1 MNRIR
6 NVFKLFL
13 PVFCLLAGSC
23 GYQLGGTK
31 PPKLELA
38 QTVKVCLF
46 ANNSLEPR
54 AATLV
59 TGALADELQRD
70 GTYRLSS
77 GADADI
83 RVEGEVYS
91 ITFDQLRS
99 SREDTY
105 KSTELGLRLSVKYR
119 VVDARTQ
126 EILYAGSAE
135 EVGQFFD
142 QGNIQSARTNALSY
156 AARLVATSIAETLPM
171 ADSARFRK
179 ICAYGE
185 SEIQRLFCSGAD
197 RQPGGHHPAG
207 AGRAAQGGC
216 HCV

>member
-1 MNRIR
+1 MNRLR
-6 NVFKLFL
+6 NAFKLLL
-13 PVFCLLAGSC
+13 PALCLLAGSC

-31 PPKLELA
+31 PANLEFA

-77 GADADI
+77 PGQADI

-105 KSTELGLRLSVKYR
+105 KSSELGLRLSVKYR
-119 VVDARTQ
+119 VVDTKTKKV
-126 EILYAGSAE
+126 LYRGEAE

-142 QGNIQSARTNALSY
+142 VGNIQTARTNALSY
-156 AARLVATSIAETLPM
+156 AARLVATSIAETLTN
-171 ADSARFRK
+171 
-179 ICAYGE
+179 G
-185 SEIQRLFCSGAD
+185 
-197 RQPGGHHPAG
+197 
-207 AGRAAQGGC
+207 
-216 HCV
+216 

>member
-59 TGALADELQRD
+59 TGVCEKEFDRICTVAKEYLADELQRD

-156 AARLVATSIAETLPM
+156 AARLVATSIAETLTN
-171 ADSARFRK
+171 
-179 ICAYGE
+179 G
-185 SEIQRLFCSGAD
+185 
-197 RQPGGHHPAG
+197 
-207 AGRAAQGGC
+207 
-216 HCV
+216 

>member
-1 MNRIR
+1 MEKVEYSVYFVPVPIGNRADITLR
-6 NVFKLFL
+6 ALDVLRK
-13 PVFCLLAGSC
+13 VDVIACEDTRHSGLL
-23 GYQLGGTK
+23 
-31 PPKLELA
+31 
-38 QTVKVCLF
+38 
-46 ANNSLEPR
+46 
-54 AATLV
+54 
-59 TGALADELQRD
+59 
-70 GTYRLSS
+70 LSHYEI
-77 GADADI
+77 I

-156 AARLVATSIAETLPM
+156 AARLVATSIAETLTN
-171 ADSARFRK
+171 
-179 ICAYGE
+179 G
-185 SEIQRLFCSGAD
+185 
-197 RQPGGHHPAG
+197 
-207 AGRAAQGGC
+207 
-216 HCV
+216 

>member
-6 NVFKLFL
+6 NVFKLLL
-13 PVFCLLAGSC
+13 PVLCLLAGSC

-31 PPKLELA
+31 PPKLEFA

-70 GTYRLSS
+70 GTYRLST

-105 KSTELGLRLSVKYR
+105 KSTELGLRLAVKYR

-126 EILYAGSAE
+126 KVLYASSAE

-142 QGNIQSARTNALSY
+142 RGNIQTARTNALSY
-156 AARLVATSIAETLPM
+156 AARLVATSIAETLTN
-171 ADSARFRK
+171 
-179 ICAYGE
+179 G
-185 SEIQRLFCSGAD
+185 
-197 RQPGGHHPAG
+197 
-207 AGRAAQGGC
+207 
-216 HCV
+216 

>member
-46 ANNSLEPR
+46 TNNSLEPR

-83 RVEGEVYS
+83 CQIPCGGRQDAGNPVCRLCGGSRS
-91 ITFDQLRS
+91 IL
-99 SREDTY
+99 
-105 KSTELGLRLSVKYR
+105 
-119 VVDARTQ
+119 
-126 EILYAGSAE
+126 
-135 EVGQFFD
+135 
-142 QGNIQSARTNALSY
+142 
-156 AARLVATSIAETLPM
+156 
-171 ADSARFRK
+171 
-179 ICAYGE
+179 
-185 SEIQRLFCSGAD
+185 
-197 RQPGGHHPAG
+197 
-207 AGRAAQGGC
+207 
-216 HCV
+216 

>member
-135 EVGQFFD
+135 EVGRP
-142 QGNIQSARTNALSY
+142 ARMPFPMRPVWWLLPL
-156 AARLVATSIAETLPM
+156 RKPLPM
-171 ADSARFRK
+171 ANPARFRK

-185 SEIQRLFCSGAD
+185 SGIQRLFCSGAY

>member
-91 ITFDQLRS
+91 IT
-99 SREDTY
+99 
-105 KSTELGLRLSVKYR
+105 STSCV
-119 VVDARTQ
+119 
-126 EILYAGSAE
+126 
-135 EVGQFFD
+135 
-142 QGNIQSARTNALSY
+142 
-156 AARLVATSIAETLPM
+156 
-171 ADSARFRK
+171 
-179 ICAYGE
+179 
-185 SEIQRLFCSGAD
+185 
-197 RQPGGHHPAG
+197 PAG
-207 AGRAAQGGC
+207 KTPTKVRNLDCACLSNTVWWTPGRRKSCMPALRRK
-216 HCV
+216 

>member
-105 KSTELGLRLSVKYR
+105 KSTELGLRLAVKYR
-119 VVDARTQ
+119 VVDAKTQ

-156 AARLVATSIAETLPM
+156 AARLVATSITETLTN
-171 ADSARFRK
+171 
-179 ICAYGE
+179 G
-185 SEIQRLFCSGAD
+185 
-197 RQPGGHHPAG
+197 
-207 AGRAAQGGC
+207 
-216 HCV
+216 

>member
-54 AATLV
+54 
-59 TGALADELQRD
+59 GALADELQRD

-156 AARLVATSIAETLPM
+156 AARLVATSIAETLTN
-171 ADSARFRK
+171 
-179 ICAYGE
+179 G
-185 SEIQRLFCSGAD
+185 
-197 RQPGGHHPAG
+197 
-207 AGRAAQGGC
+207 
-216 HCV
+216 

>member
-38 QTVKVCLF
+38 KTVKVCLF

-156 AARLVATSIAETLPM
+156 AASLVATSIAKPLPM
-171 ADSARFRK
+171 ANPARFRK

-185 SEIQRLFCSGAD
+185 SGIQRLFCSGAY

>member
-1 MNRIR
+1 MNRLR
-6 NVFKLFL
+6 HLLKLLL
-13 PVFCLLAGSC
+13 PVLCLLAGSC

-31 PPKLELA
+31 PPKLEFA
-38 QTVKVCLF
+38 KTVQVCLF

-70 GTYRLSS
+70 GTYKLSS
-77 GADADI
+77 RSGADI

-105 KSTELGLRLSVKYR
+105 KSTELGLRLAVKYR
-119 VVDARTQ
+119 VVDGRTN
-126 EILYAGSAE
+126 EVLYASSAE

-142 QGNIQSARTNALSY
+142 LGNIQTARTNALSY
-156 AARLVATSIAETLPM
+156 AARLVATSIAETLTN
-171 ADSARFRK
+171 
-179 ICAYGE
+179 G
-185 SEIQRLFCSGAD
+185 
-197 RQPGGHHPAG
+197 
-207 AGRAAQGGC
+207 
-216 HCV
+216 

>member
-1 MNRIR
+1 MNLIR
-6 NVFKLFL
+6 NAYKLLL
-13 PVFCLLAGSC
+13 PALCLVVGSC

-31 PPKLELA
+31 PPKLEFA
-38 QTVKVCLF
+38 HTVKVCLF

-59 TGALADELQRD
+59 TGAVADELQRD
-70 GTYRLSS
+70 GSYRLSN

-119 VVDARTQ
+119 VVNARTQ
-126 EILYAGSAE
+126 EVLYTNTVE

-142 QGNIQSARTNALSY
+142 VGNIQTARTNALSY
-156 AARLVATSIAETLPM
+156 AARLVATSIAEDLTN
-171 ADSARFRK
+171 
-179 ICAYGE
+179 G
-185 SEIQRLFCSGAD
+185 
-197 RQPGGHHPAG
+197 
-207 AGRAAQGGC
+207 
-216 HCV
+216 

>member
-1 MNRIR
+1 MSDAPSRTRAASLSPLDREDRYIKR
-6 NVFKLFL
+6 NERSIASLVSLLVHLLFVL
-13 PVFCLLAGSC
+13 ALLYSS
-23 GYQLGGTK
+23 
-31 PPKLELA
+31 KLELA

-156 AARLVATSIAETLPM
+156 AARLVATSIAETLTN
-171 ADSARFRK
+171 
-179 ICAYGE
+179 G
-185 SEIQRLFCSGAD
+185 
-197 RQPGGHHPAG
+197 
-207 AGRAAQGGC
+207 
-216 HCV
+216 

>member
-46 ANNSLEPR
+46 TNNSLEPR

-99 SREDTY
+99 SR
-105 KSTELGLRLSVKYR
+105 
-119 VVDARTQ
+119 
-126 EILYAGSAE
+126 
-135 EVGQFFD
+135 
-142 QGNIQSARTNALSY
+142 
-156 AARLVATSIAETLPM
+156 
-171 ADSARFRK
+171 
-179 ICAYGE
+179 
-185 SEIQRLFCSGAD
+185 
-197 RQPGGHHPAG
+197 
-207 AGRAAQGGC
+207 
-216 HCV
+216 